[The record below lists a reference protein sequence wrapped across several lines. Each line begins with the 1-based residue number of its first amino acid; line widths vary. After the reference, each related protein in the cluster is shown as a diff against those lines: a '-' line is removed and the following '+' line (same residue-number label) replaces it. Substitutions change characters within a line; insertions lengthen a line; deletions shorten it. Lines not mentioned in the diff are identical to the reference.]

1 MRVGGAPAYHLHH
14 AEHGATG
21 HPGGLVVFEVGL
33 AKRAEQAGAQ
43 NSAKVHGSS
52 QTHIIAEAPMQPL
65 VIKSTAKTVM
75 AWLLFSTVLL
85 VGIAAYLYTR
95 NWEPRALL
103 ALFVLPL
110 GIDSWVAWRLV
121 QLQNRRM
128 ILSGDLLRFEE
139 GFLRRTQ
146 RTLMLAKI
154 EDVRVEQS
162 LGQRLLGVGHL
173 TVLATGDSTPLRLDN
188 IDNARGVADRILNAA
203 QAARK
208 P

>member
-1 MRVGGAPAYHLHH
+1 
-14 AEHGATG
+14 
-21 HPGGLVVFEVGL
+21 
-33 AKRAEQAGAQ
+33 
-43 NSAKVHGSS
+43 
-52 QTHIIAEAPMQPL
+52 MQPL

-139 GFLRRTQ
+139 GLLRRTQ